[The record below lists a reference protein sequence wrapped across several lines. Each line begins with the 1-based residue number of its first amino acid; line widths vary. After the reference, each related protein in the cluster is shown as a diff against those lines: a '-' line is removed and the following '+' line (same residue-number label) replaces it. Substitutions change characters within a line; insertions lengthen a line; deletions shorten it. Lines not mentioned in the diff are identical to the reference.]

1 MVKQNRPAQ
10 MDPLTFDELARS
22 PATHLK
28 ALRASR
34 EGLSIAYKGKRAA
47 VMVDPEEY
55 RSLRADREEL
65 ELRKSLDRSF
75 EQARRGEVRDA
86 LEVVRELR
94 AEIRGKYGKKR
105 GTKKKAS

>member
-10 MDPLTFDELARS
+10 TEAIAFEDLARS

-28 ALRASR
+28 AMRSSR

-47 VMVDPEEY
+47 VMVDPKEY
-55 RSLRADREEL
+55 SSLRADREEL

-86 LEVVRELR
+86 VEAIRELR
-94 AEIRGKYGKKR
+94 AEIRAKSGKKR